1 MGGIPIHERFLR
13 YLWFRRSF
21 RSSELRTSDGR
32 IVEILNPG
40 KFIDGAGPD
49 VREAVIRIEST
60 TLSGDVEFHQEPS
73 GWRQHNH
80 HLKPSYN
87 RVILHVVL
95 NHDHSHGDAVTRSG
109 RLIPLLVVAPFLS
122 DSIDTLW
129 NDYVNDEKTASS
141 LACFGR
147 TRTLPEQTIRR
158 WLERVDIERLEL
170 RILRF
175 KERLLELVIDS
186 NRRLAEPRREY
197 DTPRA
202 EDYPEEIPAPYP
214 ELSRTLLTDRRLWE
228 QVLYESVL
236 EGLGY
241 SRNRVPFIRLARIAS
256 LGFIRS
262 MSLQNDPAGLSA
274 LLYGVSGLLPTVRS
288 LKQKPSRVYV
298 GSLLRE
304 WNLFRKSTAIERMHP
319 AEWQF
324 SPTRPHNFPTI
335 RISAASGI
343 VRKILLDELFRGL
356 IQVIKSNHTNREKL
370 KHVQDLFLLEP
381 EEYWVHHYN
390 FDRPAKRP
398 NRVLGMSRINDI
410 LANTVFPLLLL
421 YARVFRDSSVRRGI
435 HSLRADFL
443 PLSDNSST
451 RVMSRELFNGKK
463 ALTSLPLQQGA
474 IQLYRYYC
482 TKNRC
487 NECEIGK
494 RVFGES

>member
-1 MGGIPIHERFLR
+1 MFGA
-13 YLWFRRSF
+13 
-21 RSSELRTSDGR
+21 SELRTSDGR
-32 IVEILNPG
+32 IVEIVDPG
-40 KFIDGAGPD
+40 RFIDGAGPD
-49 VREAVIRIEST
+49 VRDALIRIEST
-60 TLSGDVEFHQEPS
+60 TLFGDVEFHQEAS

-95 NHDHSHGDAVTRSG
+95 NYNRRHSHAVTRSG
-109 RLIPLLVVAPFLS
+109 RLVPLLVVAPFLS

-129 NDYVNDEKTASS
+129 NDYVRAEKTASS
-141 LACFGR
+141 LACFGKSR
-147 TRTLPEQTIRR
+147 HIPKQAIQH
-158 WLERVDIERLEL
+158 WLLRVDIERLEL

-175 KERLLELVIDS
+175 KERLLGLVIDI

-197 DTPRA
+197 ETPQT
-202 EDYPEEIPAPYP
+202 EGYPEEIPAPYP
-214 ELSRTLLTDRRLWE
+214 ELSLTLLTDRRLWE

-241 SRNRVPFIRLARIAS
+241 SRNRIPFIRLARIAS
-256 LGFIRS
+256 LEFIRS
-262 MSLQNDPAGLSA
+262 MSLQIDPARLSA

-288 LKQKPSRVYV
+288 LKQKRSRVYV
-298 GSLLRE
+298 GSLLRD
-304 WNLFRKSTAIERMHP
+304 WNLFRKSAAIERMHP

-343 VRKILLDELFRGL
+343 VRKILLGELFRGL
-356 IQVIKSNHTNREKL
+356 IQVIKSAHTNREKL
-370 KHVQDLFLLEP
+370 KNLQDLFLLEP

-410 LANTVFPLLLL
+410 LVNTVFPLSLL
-421 YARVFRDSSVRRGI
+421 YARVFRDSSVRKGV
-435 HSLRADFL
+435 HALRADF
-443 PLSDNSST
+443 PTLSDNSST

-494 RVFGES
+494 QVFGEG